1 MNKEIGSEFWIDNV
15 SIEHVDT
22 MPNWLTKYGDVV
34 LTSSGRSAISLL
46 LEQINPKN
54 KSVLLPAYIC
64 ESVILPFI
72 NKGYKCFFYDINED
86 LSPKIEGIFSFNNI
100 GIFLHIGYFGFLSN
114 LNLINVIQK
123 FKDESTIIVEDITH
137 TLFSN
142 TNNFEDND
150 FYIGSIRKWFGVPS
164 GGFLASKKFVLEAP
178 QYINEQFTKLRKESL
193 LLKKIYIETKNITL
207 KDKFLNQFSIAE
219 EILDNDLKP
228 YRIDKVS
235 SQLVRNLD
243 YNQLVRKRKENYL
256 HLLRNIKKSDF
267 LQPLFPSI
275 NDDVCPLFFPIV
287 IKEDRNKIKKKLI
300 EEEIYCPI
308 HWPIP
313 VQINMNLFE
322 NSRKLY
328 NTELSIPCDQRYD
341 ISDMDKIINIINQ
354 LIESTEE

>member
-1 MNKEIGSEFWIDNV
+1 M
-15 SIEHVDT
+15 
-22 MPNWLTKYGDVV
+22 
-34 LTSSGRSAISLL
+34 
-46 LEQINPKN
+46 
-54 KSVLLPAYIC
+54 
-64 ESVILPFI
+64 
-72 NKGYKCFFYDINED
+72 
-86 LSPKIEGIFSFNNI
+86 
-100 GIFLHIGYFGFLSN
+100 
-114 LNLINVIQK
+114 
-123 FKDESTIIVEDITH
+123 
-137 TLFSN
+137 
-142 TNNFEDND
+142 
-150 FYIGSIRKWFGVPS
+150 
-164 GGFLASKKFVLEAP
+164 
-178 QYINEQFTKLRKESL
+178 
-193 LLKKIYIETKNITL
+193 
-207 KDKFLNQFSIAE
+207 
-219 EILDNDLKP
+219 
-228 YRIDKVS
+228 
-235 SQLVRNLD
+235 
-243 YNQLVRKRKENYL
+243 